1 MGRAAKSSS
10 SGKPLPDD
18 LDAVEGTAP
27 TAARRLASY
36 LLDKGIDGVGPLSS
50 AADLANTYLDDASYA
65 SNDARVASLIQR
77 EMAKNFTTGFVT
89 GLGGALTLPVS
100 VPGALAASWVL
111 QARMAAAIARI
122 YGHDLV
128 AARTRTAILLSLAG
142 DVAKEALEGLPLT
155 FGTRL
160 TQRAIDQVPGRA
172 LVEINKRIGARLLV
186 RAGERSVVSFSRL
199 VPFVGGVVGGTMDA
213 MVCRV
218 VGQTA
223 RRLLQRP
230 DGVVIEGE
238 ILPSRGAGDRGGPL

>member
-1 MGRAAKSSS
+1 MGRAARSRS
-10 SGKPLPDD
+10 SGQPSPER
-18 LDAVEGTAP
+18 LDAVQGRAP
-27 TAARRLASY
+27 AAARRLASY

-50 AADLANTYLDDASYA
+50 AAELACTYLDDASYA
-65 SNDARVASLIQR
+65 SNDARVASLIHR

-122 YGHDLV
+122 YGHDLT
-128 AARTRTAILLSLAG
+128 ASRTRTAILLSLAG
-142 DVAKEALEGLPLT
+142 DVAKGALEGLPLT

-186 RAGERSVVSFSRL
+186 RAGSRRIASFPRL
-199 VPFVGGVVGGTMDA
+199 VPFIGGLVGGTMDA

-223 RRLLQRP
+223 RRLLHRP
-230 DGVVIEGE
+230 DGVIIEGE
-238 ILPSRGAGDRGGPL
+238 VVPR